1 MTSFGIPRNF
11 GIPRKA
17 SRALAIASAVAMF
30 SLASQ
35 AALASPATAPSTTSE
50 TPAVKTPKTPKT
62 PKAPRIHKQQ
72 GLPSVSTG
80 GVGRARGTT
89 VELEGAIDPKG
100 EAATYYFQYGPT
112 NAYGA
117 QTPTA
122 SLPAG
127 TAKVKVSQSVTD
139 LQLGYH
145 YRLVAINGRGTKD
158 GQDRIYTAKSSL
170 LKVTIS
176 RPPAAGYPVGSSISI
191 TGAVTGVG
199 IAGQKVILQASPYP
213 YSAAFTTIGAPQITN
228 SAGRFSFS
236 VAKLTAST
244 QYRVATLD
252 ARPAYSPIITEL
264 AAVRVTFHVRTAA
277 RGGLVRLYG
286 TVSPAQPGAR
296 VIFELQK
303 TNKRLSLRAPS
314 SEKAQERAEELAEM
328 PQFSAKFS
336 ATVKRA
342 TKTVSRF
349 STVVSIRQAG
359 HYRALVQVRRG
370 PLASGSSATII
381 LRATVKTKG
390 SRKG

>member
-1 MTSFGIPRNF
+1 MTSFGIT
-11 GIPRKA
+11 RKTPH
-17 SRALAIASAVAMF
+17 ALAIASAMTML

-35 AALASPATAPSTTSE
+35 AALASPVATPE
-50 TPAVKTPKTPKT
+50 TPAATTPETPKTPKT
-62 PKAPRIHKQQ
+62 PKKPKTPKAPRVHKQQ

-100 EAATYYFQYGPT
+100 EATTYYFQYGPT
-112 NAYGA
+112 SAYGA
-117 QTPTA
+117 QMPTA

-127 TAKVKVSQSVTD
+127 TSKVKVSQSVTG

-145 YRLVAINGRGTKD
+145 YRLVASNGRGMKD

-170 LKVTIS
+170 LKVIVS
-176 RPPAAGYPVGSSISI
+176 RPPAVGYMVGSSLTI
-191 TGAVTGVG
+191 TGALTGTG
-199 IAGQKVILQASPYP
+199 IAGQKVVLQASPYP
-213 YSAAFTTIGAPQITN
+213 YRTAFAVIGTPQITT

-264 AAVRVTFHVRTAA
+264 ATVRVTFHVRTSVH
-277 RGGLVRLYG
+277 GGLARLYG

-303 TNKRLSLRAPS
+303 TTKRLSLRAPS

-328 PQFSAKFS
+328 PQYSAKFS
-336 ATVKRA
+336 GTVKRA
-342 TKTVSRF
+342 TKSISRF

-359 HYRALVQVRRG
+359 RYRALVQVRRG
-370 PLASGSSATII
+370 PLASGSSTTIV
-381 LRATVKTKG
+381 LQPTVKKKVH
-390 SRKG
+390 RKD